1 MNNEFTLRELRARK
15 NKTQAEVAKDLNISA
30 QTYNVWENNPE
41 KIKLGEALKLA
52 KYFDVT
58 IRMIKVF

>member
-15 NKTQAEVAKDLNISA
+15 NKTQAEVAKDLNIST

-52 KYFDVT
+52 EYFDVT
-58 IRMIKVF
+58 IGMIKVF